1 MAIIKCPECKEEVS
15 DSAVSCPF
23 CGYGVEAHI
32 KKELEEKQ
40 AYEDFV
46 NSHKPITFTENDWL
60 LLFKVYDYALK
71 RLKTTAKELPKF
83 RNIYYNNG
91 VPSLPLDFENKWW
104 NCLCDTYIDICQA
117 ISTDLSKLSNPTVA
131 KNARSATSVDVG
143 NIIRPIMLRWD
154 RLIMEPFEKNSPA
167 ILRNADH
174 NYNVEVA
181 ENSSMGFGI
190 ITNSIMSMALY
201 AVQSSMKEARAE
213 SQAFANK
220 QAYINQSMSYMQ
232 QNVTKA
238 WNENFDGFIAD
249 TELCHQVFLFEIGQ
263 VVFDGFLFTWKMIDD
278 EFIKPENKAKYQKM
292 IQELETKQKAAAAS
306 KHEALRIKREKYL
319 KEEQEFVSK
328 SRAEYNKI
336 NKQIEEIGFALFGE
350 KARLKRELKEKSTQL
365 WRSFYEREELLEATK
380 RSTNFSNTSFTY
392 TTYSYENLGK
402 YEVRDRTTFNV
413 IYDETKKVYV
423 LYDSNGTKVSSNVW
437 WLNRQVGAYKQ
448 FKATYSN
455 LIISY
460 GDNGA
465 MDKYEVF
472 LKLTNDF

>member
-1 MAIIKCPECKEEVS
+1 MAIIKCPECQKEVS

-32 KKELEEKQ
+32 KKEQEEKQ
-40 AYEDFV
+40 AYEEFV
-46 NSHKPITFTENDWL
+46 NSHKPIAFTENDWL

-91 VPSLPLDFENKWW
+91 VPSFPLDFGNKWW

-117 ISTDLSKLSNPTVA
+117 ISTDLSKLSNPTIA

-143 NIIRPIMLRWD
+143 NIIRPIMLRWN

-167 ILRNADH
+167 ILRNAEH

-201 AVQSSMKEARAE
+201 AVQSSMKEAKAE
-213 SQAFANK
+213 SQAYANK

-306 KHEALRIKREKYL
+306 KHEALRVKRDNFIKSEQAFVDNAKKENNKL
-319 KEEQEFVSK
+319 KE
-328 SRAEYNKI
+328 
-336 NKQIEEIGFALFGE
+336 QISELGFAWFGE
-350 KARLKRELKEKSTQL
+350 KARLKKELNAKSLQIFKSYIDRDDVLEKTKEK
-365 WRSFYEREELLEATK
+365 
-380 RSTNFSNTSFTY
+380 TNFVNYPYSFKKY
-392 TTYSYENLGK
+392 REGNLMK
-402 YEVRDRTTFNV
+402 YEVRDRTVFDV
-413 IYDETKKVYV
+413 IYNEKSGEYD
-423 LYDSNGTKVSSNVW
+423 LYDSNGRLVCDDVF
-437 WLNRQVGAYKQ
+437 WLHKKVGAYKQ

-460 GDNGA
+460 GDNGGL
-465 MDKYEVF
+465 DEYEVF

>member
-1 MAIIKCPECKEEVS
+1 MAIIKCPECQKDVS

-23 CGYGVEAHI
+23 CGYGVEAHL
-32 KKELEEKQ
+32 KREQEEKQ
-40 AYEDFV
+40 AYEEFV
-46 NSHKPITFTENDWL
+46 NTHKPITFTENDWL

-91 VPSLPLDFENKWW
+91 VPSFPLDFGNKWW
-104 NCLCDTYIDICQA
+104 DCLCDTYIDICQA
-117 ISTDLSKLSNPTVA
+117 ISTDLSKLSNPTIA

-143 NIIRPIMLRWD
+143 NIIRPIMLRWN

-167 ILRNADH
+167 ILRNAEH

-201 AVQSSMKEARAE
+201 AVQSSMKEAKAE

-306 KHEALRIKREKYL
+306 KHEALRIKRENYIKT
-319 KEEQEFVSK
+319 EQVFVDK
-328 SRAEYNKI
+328 ARAEHLAL
-336 NKQIEEIGFALFGE
+336 NKQIEDLGFAWFGE
-350 KARLKRELKEKSTQL
+350 KARIKKELTEKRNKVASSYADRWTMLDRTKE
-365 WRSFYEREELLEATK
+365 R
-380 RSTNFSNTSFTY
+380 TNYTNYLYSFT
-392 TTYSYENLGK
+392 TYRSENLGK
-402 YEVRDRTTFNV
+402 YEVRDRTVFDV
-413 IYDETKKVYV
+413 IYEESSGKYV
-423 LYDSNGTKVSSNVW
+423 LYDSNGTKVCSDVW
-437 WLNRQVGAYKQ
+437 YLNKTVGAYKQ

-460 GDNGA
+460 GDYGA
-465 MDKYEVF
+465 SDKYEVF